1 MAATKTKSTKSQ
13 TLSYDLPGGPEAAP
27 AARRT
32 IDRILRRYCT
42 PETAARLRLL
52 VTELAT
58 NGVRHG
64 ESDRTGRLGLH
75 IVLESDVVRIE
86 LVDFGGGFKPTTP
99 LPQPGEEGG
108 FGLVLVDSLADR
120 WGVDSG
126 DSTRVWFEVDRAGVV
141 PGAQFKA

>member
-1 MAATKTKSTKSQ
+1 MAATKTKSTRSQ

-75 IVLESDVVRIE
+75 IILEPDVVRIE
-86 LVDFGGGFKPTTP
+86 LVDFGNGFERTTP
-99 LPQPGEEGG
+99 VPQPGEEGG

-120 WGVDSG
+120 WGVESG
-126 DSTRVWFEVDRAGVV
+126 DSTRVWFEVDRAGAV
-141 PGAQFKA
+141 PEAQFKA

>member
-1 MAATKTKSTKSQ
+1 MTVPETSSTQ

-32 IDRILRRYCT
+32 IDRVLRRYCT

-64 ESDRTGRLGLH
+64 ESDRAGHLGLH
-75 IVLESDVVRIE
+75 IVLEPDVVRIE
-86 LVDFGGGFKPTTP
+86 LIDFGGGFKPGAP
-99 LPQPGEEGG
+99 EPHPDGEGG
-108 FGLVLVDSLADR
+108 YGLVLVETLADR

-126 DSTRVWFEVDRAGVV
+126 DSTRVWFEVDRADVL
-141 PGAQFKA
+141 PGAHLST